1 VVAAAEVAVAA
12 ATEEEAAAMVAAEVH
27 AAGDPPL
34 TLDIKISLLN
44 RKPDGIFRLA
54 FSLQIRYFKIL
65 PESKFS
71 T

>member
-1 VVAAAEVAVAA
+1 
-12 ATEEEAAAMVAAEVH
+12 MVAAEVH

-44 RKPDGIFRLA
+44 REPDGIFRRA